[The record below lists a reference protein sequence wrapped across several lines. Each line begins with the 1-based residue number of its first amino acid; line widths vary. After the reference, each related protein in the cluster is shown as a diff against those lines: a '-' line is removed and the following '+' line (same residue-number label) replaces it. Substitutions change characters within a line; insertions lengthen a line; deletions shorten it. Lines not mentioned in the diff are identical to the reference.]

1 MERGID
7 ISNTQPSY
15 DPRQG
20 KNYLLAIG
28 IDRYRHWTP
37 LDNAVKDARDL
48 IQVLIQQYQ
57 FDEELITTLFD
68 ERATEANIYD
78 AIRELK
84 RKVTPQDNLLVYY
97 SGHGHYDED
106 FDEGHWIPVDAKTD
120 TEDRFISNSNIIKRI
135 NAIDAHHVLL
145 IIDSCFSGSLVV
157 KKRNTS
163 IDEHFRSRR
172 IVSSGRLET
181 VSDGRAGENS
191 PFAAGLITYL
201 KRNTKRAVNTTALVQ
216 YIKEF
221 IAGKARQ
228 NPVDGRIQ
236 NSADEGGEFVFHLRV
251 SEADFWANVQE
262 KGTVQAYQN
271 YLEYYPTGQYA
282 TLAERRLLALRE
294 EDVWRSARAK
304 DNELAYKNYLQKY
317 AGAGK
322 YLEEARQRL
331 DALQAKHQ
339 ERRKI
344 LEELAQKDAERED
357 IQQQFQ
363 QRIRQAEALFSSKKL
378 EQARELYRESL
389 HFYMEGFAPNYE
401 YIEQQI
407 NFCSNGITFLQH
419 FQNGEEAMKQGNYR
433 LAIQYFNEASRTG
446 DDPKIEDL
454 IRVCRQR
461 LERPA
466 PPSYASTSG
475 LMEEEPGERRRSMPE
490 TAVNRRATPQPP
502 AARPKRNRWGWWIAG
517 LAAAVVVLSV
527 IAAAL
532 GELSSGEEYVPPAYT
547 EETETQPYDEGS
559 PAYSEP
565 IEEPEPAPAG
575 NAERILGAWRVTDL
589 RSNGV
594 SVRQMGIEYQQS
606 LDLLS
611 YTFTF
616 YNNGTAL
623 LASTVGSE
631 YQNYYISGEAI
642 TMASPYWG
650 NSNGTIE
657 QLDGRNMRITFILAD
672 GYGGTY
678 PMTIYFQRI

>member
-7 ISNTQPSY
+7 LSGSQQDY

-20 KNYLLAIG
+20 KNYLLAVG
-28 IDRYRHWTP
+28 IDRYQHWTP

-48 IQVLIQQYQ
+48 IQVLTRQYQ
-57 FDEELITTLFD
+57 FDEEHIITLFD

-84 RKVTPQDNLLVYY
+84 RKITPQDNLLVYY
-97 SGHGHYDED
+97 SGHGHYDDD
-106 FDEGHWIPVDAKTD
+106 FDEGHWIPVDARID

-172 IVSSGRLET
+172 IISSGRIET

-191 PFAAGLITYL
+191 PFASGLLTYL
-201 KRNTKRAVNTTALVQ
+201 KRNTKRAVNTTALIQ
-216 YIKEF
+216 YVKEF
-221 IAGKARQ
+221 VAGKARQ

-236 NSADEGGEFVFHLRV
+236 NSADEGGEFVFHLKV
-251 SEADFWANVQE
+251 SEADFWKNVQE
-262 KGTVQAYQN
+262 KDSVQAYQN

-282 TLAERRLLALRE
+282 TQAERRLLALRE
-294 EDVWRSARAK
+294 EEVWRSARAK

-331 DALQAKHQ
+331 DALQAKHA

-363 QRIRQAEALFSSKKL
+363 GRIKRAEALFTAKKL
-378 EQARELYRESL
+378 EEARELYRESL
-389 HFYMEGFAPNYE
+389 HYYMEGFAPNYE

-407 NFCSNGITFLQH
+407 NFCTNGITFLQYY
-419 FQNGEEAMKQGNYR
+419 QSGEEAMRQGNYR
-433 LAIQYFNEASRTG
+433 LAIQYFNEAARTG

-461 LERPA
+461 LARTSEPPASSTSELMEEYEPQQRSMGGAAAAERPA
-466 PPSYASTSG
+466 PAKPKS
-475 LMEEEPGERRRSMPE
+475 RRW
-490 TAVNRRATPQPP
+490 
-502 AARPKRNRWGWWIAG
+502 RWWAAG
-517 LAAAVVVLSV
+517 LGAVIVVLIGIAV
-527 IAAAL
+527 IQE
-532 GELSSGEEYVPPAYT
+532 ELAYEEDYLPPAYT
-547 EETETQPYDEGS
+547 EEPAAPPSDDGS
-559 PAYSEP
+559 SSYSEP
-565 IEEPEPAPAG
+565 YEEPEPAPAG
-575 NAERILGAWRVTDL
+575 KAERILGSWRVTDL

-594 SVRQMGIEYQQS
+594 SIRQMGAEYQQS

-616 YNNGTAL
+616 YDNGTAL

-631 YQNYYISGEAI
+631 YQNYYISGNAI
-642 TMASPYWG
+642 TLASTYLG
-650 NSNGTIE
+650 NSNGTIK
-657 QLDGRNMRITFILAD
+657 QLDNNSMRITFIMPD

-678 PMTIYFQRI
+678 PMTIYFERV

>member
-7 ISNTQPSY
+7 ISDSQQDY
-15 DPRQG
+15 DPRNG
-20 KNYLLAIG
+20 NNYLLAIG
-28 IDRYRHWTP
+28 IDKYQHWTP

-48 IQVLIQQYQ
+48 IQVLARQYQ
-57 FDEELITTLFD
+57 FDEEHITTLFD

-84 RKVTPQDNLLVYY
+84 RKITPRDNLLVYY

-106 FDEGHWIPVDAKTD
+106 FDEGHWIPVDARTD

-135 NAIDAHHVLL
+135 NAIDAQHILL

-172 IVSSGRLET
+172 IISSGRLET
-181 VSDGRAGENS
+181 VSDGTPGQNS
-191 PFAAGLITYL
+191 PFAGGLITYL

-221 IAGKARQ
+221 VAGKARQ
-228 NPVDGRIQ
+228 SPVDGRIQ
-236 NSADEGGEFVFHLRV
+236 NSADEGGEFIFHLKV
-251 SEADFWANVQE
+251 SEADFWKNVQE
-262 KGTVQAYQN
+262 KNTVQSYQN
-271 YLEYYPTGQYA
+271 YLEYYPTGKYA
-282 TLAERRLLALRE
+282 TQAERRLLALKE
-294 EDVWRSARAK
+294 EDVWRSAKAK

-322 YLEEARQRL
+322 YLAEARQRL
-331 DALQAKHQ
+331 EALQARHQ

-363 QRIRQAEALFSSKKL
+363 QRIRRAEALFSAKKL
-378 EQARELYRESL
+378 EEARELYRESL
-389 HFYMEGFAPNYE
+389 HYYMEGFAPNYE

-433 LAIQYFNEASRTG
+433 LAIQYFNEAAKTG

-461 LERPA
+461 LARKPEGA
-466 PPSYASTSG
+466 SSSTSA
-475 LMEEEPGERRRSMPE
+475 LIEEFEPQQRSMAGSTTTLRDRVPPPPPPPQKRKWGRWVAALV
-490 TAVNRRATPQPP
+490 AV
-502 AARPKRNRWGWWIAG
+502 I
-517 LAAAVVVLSV
+517 VVLIGIAV
-527 IAAAL
+527 IQSEM
-532 GELSSGEEYVPPAYT
+532 GYEEDYSPPAYT
-547 EETETQPYDEGS
+547 NEPAEPSYEEDGS
-559 PAYSEP
+559 SYSE
-565 IEEPEPAPAG
+565 EYAEPEPAPPG
-575 NAERILGAWRVTDL
+575 NAELILGSWRVTDL

-594 SVRQMGIEYQQS
+594 SIRQMGIEYQQS

-616 YNNGTAL
+616 YNNGTAE
-623 LASTVGSE
+623 LASTMGAD
-631 YQNYYISGEAI
+631 YQNYYISGNAI

-650 NSNGTIE
+650 NSNGAIE
-657 QLDGRNMRITFILAD
+657 QLDNRNMRITFIMPD

>member
-7 ISNTQPSY
+7 ISGPRQDY

-20 KNYLLAIG
+20 NNYLLAIG
-28 IDRYRHWTP
+28 IDRYQHWTP
-37 LDNAVKDARDL
+37 LDNAVKDAKDL
-48 IQVLIQQYQ
+48 IQVLTQQYQ
-57 FDEELITTLFD
+57 FDEGHVVALFD
-68 ERATEANIYD
+68 ERATEANIYA
-78 AIRELK
+78 AIRDLK
-84 RKVTPQDNLLVYY
+84 RQVTPQDNLVVYY

-106 FDEGHWIPVDAKTD
+106 FDEGHWIPVDARTD

-157 KKRNTS
+157 KKRNAA

-181 VSDGRAGENS
+181 VSDGAPGQNS
-191 PFAAGLITYL
+191 PFASGLITYL

-216 YIKEF
+216 YVKEF

-228 NPVDGRIQ
+228 SPVDGRIQ
-236 NSADEGGEFVFHLRV
+236 NSADEGGEFIFHLKV
-251 SEADFWANVQE
+251 SEADFWKNVQE
-262 KGTVQAYQN
+262 KDTAQAYQN
-271 YLEYYPTGQYA
+271 YIEYYPTGMYA
-282 TLAERRLLALRE
+282 TQAERRLLALKE
-294 EDVWRSARAK
+294 EDVWRGARAK

-322 YLEEARQRL
+322 YLEEAKRRL
-331 DALQAKHQ
+331 DALQATHQ
-339 ERRKI
+339 ERRQI

-363 QRIRQAEALFSSKKL
+363 QRIKQAEALFGQKKL
-378 EQARELYRESL
+378 EEARVHYRESL
-389 HFYMEGFAPNYE
+389 HYYMEGFAPNYE

-419 FQNGEEAMKQGNYR
+419 YQNGEEAMRQGNYR
-433 LAIQYFNEASRTG
+433 LAIQYFNEAARAG
-446 DDPKIEDL
+446 DDPRIEDL

-461 LERPA
+461 LARPATASSASNLIEEEDVQPISLGKAPA
-466 PPSYASTSG
+466 PP
-475 LMEEEPGERRRSMPE
+475 R
-490 TAVNRRATPQPP
+490 P
-502 AARPKRNRWGWWIAG
+502 AARQEPPKPKRSNWGWWVAG
-517 LAAAVVVLSV
+517 LGLAIATLIVV
-527 IAAAL
+527 AL
-532 GELSSGEEYVPPAYT
+532 VQEDIGSGEEYAPSEMAEEQSYPA
-547 EETETQPYDEGS
+547 EEEAAP
-559 PAYSEP
+559 YSEP
-565 IEEPEPAPAG
+565 YKESEPAPPG
-575 NAERILGAWRVTDL
+575 NAALILGSWRVTDL

-616 YNNGTAL
+616 YDNGTAE
-623 LASTVGSE
+623 LASTLGTE
-631 YQNYYISGEAI
+631 YQNYYISGSAI
-642 TMASPYWG
+642 TVASPYWG

-657 QLDGRNMRITFILAD
+657 QLNGQSLRITFIMPD

-678 PMTIYFQRI
+678 PMTIYFQKI

>member
-7 ISNTQPSY
+7 ISNSQQNY

-20 KNYLLAIG
+20 NNYLLAIG
-28 IDRYRHWTP
+28 VDRYQHWTP
-37 LDNAVKDARDL
+37 LDNAVKDAKDL
-48 IQVLIQQYQ
+48 IQVLTQQYQ
-57 FDEELITTLFD
+57 FDEEHITTLFD

-84 RKVTPQDNLLVYY
+84 RQITPQDNLLVYY

-106 FDEGHWIPVDAKTD
+106 FDEGHWIPVDARTD

-172 IVSSGRLET
+172 IISSGRLET
-181 VSDGRAGENS
+181 VSDGAPGQNS
-191 PFAAGLITYL
+191 PFASGVITYL

-216 YIKEF
+216 YVKEF

-228 NPVDGRIQ
+228 TPVDGRIQ
-236 NSADEGGEFVFHLRV
+236 NSADEGGEFIFHLKV
-251 SEADFWANVQE
+251 SEEDFWGNVQE
-262 KGTVQAYQN
+262 KDTVQAYQN

-282 TLAERRLLALRE
+282 TQAERRLLALKE
-294 EDVWRSARAK
+294 EDVWRSAKAK

-322 YLEEARQRL
+322 YLEEAKQRL
-331 DALQAKHQ
+331 DALQSKHQ
-339 ERRKI
+339 ERRQL

-363 QRIRQAEALFSSKKL
+363 QRIKEAEALFSQKKL
-378 EQARELYRESL
+378 EQARDLYRESL
-389 HFYMEGFAPNYE
+389 HYYMEGFAPNYE

-407 NFCSNGITFLQH
+407 NFCSHGITFLQH

-433 LAIQYFNEASRTG
+433 LAIQYFNEAAKSG

-461 LERPA
+461 LARPA
-466 PPSYASTSG
+466 APAYSSASG
-475 LMEEEPGERRRSMPE
+475 LMEEVEDKQRSMAG
-490 TAVNRRATPQPP
+490 TVGTSRV
-502 AARPKRNRWGWWIAG
+502 ARPAQPKSRRWVRWTIG
-517 LAAAVVVLSV
+517 LGAVVVILIGIAV
-527 IAAAL
+527 IQ
-532 GELSSGEEYVPPAYT
+532 EEMAYQDEYTPSPYT
-547 EETETQPYDEGS
+547 EEQGTELLDEGS
-559 PAYSEP
+559 SSYSETYQ
-565 IEEPEPAPAG
+565 EPATAPAG
-575 NAERILGAWRVTDL
+575 NAEKILGSWRVTDL

-594 SVRQMGIEYQQS
+594 SIRQMGIEYQQS

-616 YNNGTAL
+616 YNNGTAM
-623 LASTVGSE
+623 LASTVSSE
-631 YQNYYISGEAI
+631 YQNYYLSGNAI
-642 TMASPYWG
+642 TIASPYWG

-657 QLDGRNMRITFILAD
+657 QLDGRSMRITFIMPD

-678 PMTIYFQRI
+678 PMTIYFQRF

>member
-7 ISNTQPSY
+7 LSGSQQDY

-20 KNYLLAIG
+20 KNYLLAVG
-28 IDRYRHWTP
+28 IDRYQHWTL

-48 IQVLIQQYQ
+48 IQVLTRQYQ
-57 FDEELITTLFD
+57 FDEEHIVTLFD

-84 RKVTPQDNLLVYY
+84 RKITPQDNLLVYY
-97 SGHGHYDED
+97 SGHGHYDDD
-106 FDEGHWIPVDAKTD
+106 FDEGHWIPVDARID

-172 IVSSGRLET
+172 IISSGRIET

-191 PFAAGLITYL
+191 PFASGLITYL
-201 KRNTKRAVNTTALVQ
+201 KRNTKRAVNTTALIQ
-216 YIKEF
+216 YVKEF
-221 IAGKARQ
+221 VAGKARQ

-236 NSADEGGEFVFHLRV
+236 NSADEGGEFVFHLKV
-251 SEADFWANVQE
+251 SEADFWKNVQE
-262 KGTVQAYQN
+262 KDSVQAYQN

-282 TLAERRLLALRE
+282 TQAERRLLALRE
-294 EDVWRSARAK
+294 EEVWRSARAK

-331 DALQAKHQ
+331 EALQAKHQ

-344 LEELAQKDAERED
+344 LEELAHKDAERED
-357 IQQQFQ
+357 IEQQFQ
-363 QRIRQAEALFSSKKL
+363 RRIKRAEALFTAKKL
-378 EQARELYRESL
+378 EEARELYRESL
-389 HFYMEGFAPNYE
+389 HYYMEGFAPNYE

-407 NFCSNGITFLQH
+407 NFCTNGITFLQYY
-419 FQNGEEAMKQGNYR
+419 QSGEEAMRQGNYR
-433 LAIQYFNEASRTG
+433 LAIQYFNEAARTG

-461 LERPA
+461 LERTSEPPA
-466 PPSYASTSG
+466 SSTSE
-475 LMEEEPGERRRSMPE
+475 LMEEYEPQQRSMGGA
-490 TAVNRRATPQPP
+490 AVTGRPAQPAPAKPKSRRW
-502 AARPKRNRWGWWIAG
+502 RWWAAG
-517 LAAAVVVLSV
+517 LGAAIVVLIGIAV
-527 IAAAL
+527 IQE
-532 GELSSGEEYVPPAYT
+532 ELAYEEGYLPPAYT
-547 EETETQPYDEGS
+547 DE
-559 PAYSEP
+559 PAAPSSDDGFSSYSETY
-565 IEEPEPAPAG
+565 EEPEPAPPG
-575 NAERILGAWRVTDL
+575 NAERILGSWRVTDL

-594 SVRQMGIEYQQS
+594 SIRQMGVEYQQS

-616 YNNGTAL
+616 YDNGAAL
-623 LASTVGSE
+623 LASTMGSE
-631 YQNYYISGEAI
+631 YQNYYISGNAI
-642 TMASPYWG
+642 TMASAYLG

-657 QLDGRNMRITFILAD
+657 QLGNNSMRITFIMPD

-678 PMTIYFQRI
+678 PMTIYFERI

>member
-1 MERGID
+1 MERGIEFSD
-7 ISNTQPSY
+7 SQPNY
-15 DPRQG
+15 DPRHG
-20 KNYLLAIG
+20 NNYLLAIG
-28 IDRYRHWTP
+28 IDRYQHWTP

-48 IQVLIQQYQ
+48 IQVLTHQYQ
-57 FDEELITTLFD
+57 FGQEHITILYD

-84 RKVTPQDNLLVYY
+84 RAITPQDNLLVYY

-106 FDEGHWIPVDAKTD
+106 FDEGHWIPVDARID

-172 IVSSGRLET
+172 IISSGRLET

-191 PFAAGLITYL
+191 PFASGVITYL
-201 KRNTKRAVNTTALVQ
+201 KRNTQRAVNTTTLVQ
-216 YIKEF
+216 YVKEF
-221 IAGKARQ
+221 VAGKARQ

-236 NSADEGGEFVFHLRV
+236 NSADEGGEFIFHLKV

-262 KGTVQAYQN
+262 KDSVQAYQN
-271 YLEYYPTGQYA
+271 YLEYYPTGLYA
-282 TLAERRLLALRE
+282 TQAERRLLVLKE
-294 EDVWRSARAK
+294 EDVWRSAKAK

-317 AGAGK
+317 AGSGK

-331 DALQAKHQ
+331 DSLQAKHQ
-339 ERRKI
+339 DRRKI
-344 LEELAQKDAERED
+344 LEELAQKDAEREE

-363 QRIRQAEALFSSKKL
+363 QRIKQAEALFGSKKL
-378 EQARELYRESL
+378 EEARELYRESL
-389 HFYMEGFAPNYE
+389 HYYMEGFAPNYD
-401 YIEQQI
+401 YIEQQV

-433 LAIQYFNEASRTG
+433 LAIQYFNEAAKTG

-461 LERPA
+461 LNRPA
-466 PPSYASTSG
+466 GTASSSSSVPIVEVEG
-475 LMEEEPGERRRSMPE
+475 KQRSMGSSVSGSRTVQPPPARPE
-490 TAVNRRATPQPP
+490 TRKWGRWVIGLGAVIVFLI
-502 AARPKRNRWGWWIAG
+502 GIA
-517 LAAAVVVLSV
+517 V
-527 IAAAL
+527 IQSEM
-532 GELSSGEEYVPPAYT
+532 GYEEDYTPPAYT
-547 EETETQPYDEGS
+547 EESETQPFDEGGS
-559 PAYSEP
+559 SYSEP
-565 IEEPEPAPAG
+565 YKEPEPAPAG
-575 NAERILGAWRVTDL
+575 NASLILGSWRVTDL

-616 YNNGTAL
+616 YNNGTAQ
-623 LASTVGSE
+623 LASTMGTE
-631 YQNYYISGEAI
+631 YQNYYISGNAI
-642 TMASPYWG
+642 TIASPYWG

-657 QLDGRNMRITFILAD
+657 QLNGQNMRITFIMPD
-672 GYGGTY
+672 GYGATY
-678 PMTIYFQRI
+678 PMTIYFQKL